1 MKDLVEMTYKEL
13 EDLESDSDIHVV
25 QDAQKEMYRRNKLF
39 RTIAKYLK
47 IDYDSIIDESLEYIA
62 KGSLEDVIRLIEQE
76 EAQNLREYASITA
89 FQTIRRSE
97 KGTFHSERSIRE
109 VCGLNTRDAEA
120 SNALKEIKNFID
132 PISVSIFRDP
142 VVCNNGQTLER
153 KSAERILRVAQAKG
167 TPALCPLTRQVI
179 TSFVPNIFAKQT
191 ISEFVEKYEKQKGG
205 DWKGITDLCKE
216 FRTEDT
222 EEHDVAPVALVRPLN
237 PRTYNIQLVGATG
250 VGKTSFIERL
260 LTNTFNPVYRPG
272 HLQATV
278 VVPMSIGRTAFN
290 ISECVYTISQPNLA
304 GVVAAE
310 WANTDVFFVMFS
322 LTIRLSFIECDRWI
336 QTIRQL
342 RRGVPIV
349 LIGLKSDASNQV
361 VLTPQIDRLRLLYN
375 IPYVSISSRTS
386 TNLHAP
392 FLAVQDILD

>member
-1 MKDLVEMTYKEL
+1 M
-13 EDLESDSDIHVV
+13 
-25 QDAQKEMYRRNKLF
+25 
-39 RTIAKYLK
+39 
-47 IDYDSIIDESLEYIA
+47 
-62 KGSLEDVIRLIEQE
+62 
-76 EAQNLREYASITA
+76 
-89 FQTIRRSE
+89 
-97 KGTFHSERSIRE
+97 
-109 VCGLNTRDAEA
+109 C
-120 SNALKEIKNFID
+120 
-132 PISVSIFRDP
+132 IFKDP

-191 ISEFVEKYEKQKGG
+191 ITEFVEKYEKQKGG

-322 LTIRLSFIECDRWI
+322 LTSRLSFIQCDRWI

-342 RRGVPIV
+342 RRRVPIV
-349 LIGLKSDASNQV
+349 LVGLQSDTSNPV
-361 VLTPQIDRLRLLYN
+361 VLTPPIDRLRLLYN